1 MGGGMTS
8 QAEAEA
14 QIDTVLGR
22 AVEAREVPGVVA
34 LAATDEGPVYQ
45 GAFGVRD
52 DAKGPAMTLDTVFR
66 IYSMTKAV
74 TCVAAM
80 QLVEEG
86 KLSLDAPVPA
96 IDPAL
101 AAPQVLEGFDQEG
114 APLLR
119 PAERPITLKHLMT
132 HTAGF
137 TYEFWNADML
147 RYVETTG
154 APPLMSGKL
163 AALRRPLSFD
173 PGARWEY
180 GINIDWIGRLI
191 EAVTGQSLDL
201 YLRDR
206 IFAPLGMDDTG
217 FVPTPEQQAR
227 LASVYQR
234 QADGSLVAQQS
245 SPPSPPEFFAGGGGL
260 CSTGRDYLS
269 FLRMLL
275 HAGRLGDARILKPE
289 TVALMNQNQI
299 GDLPAGIMKSAMP
312 ELSNDVDF
320 FPGAPLRWGLGYMLN
335 MEPGPNGRSAGTVSW
350 AGLANSY
357 YWLDPVRRVAGV
369 ILTQI
374 LPFAD
379 PAAVRLYGRFER
391 GVYAL
396 VEAG

>member
-101 AAPQVLEGFDQEG
+101 AAPKVLEGFDQEG

-180 GINIDWIGRLI
+180 GINIDWIGRI
-191 EAVTGQSLDL
+191 VEAVSGQSLDA
-201 YLRDR
+201 YCRER
-206 IFAPLGMDDTG
+206 VFAPLGMVDTG

-227 LASVYQR
+227 WVSVHQR
-234 QADGSLVAQQS
+234 QPDGSLVPQPL
-245 SPPSPPEFFAGGGGL
+245 PPPATLEFFAGGGGL
-260 CSTGRDYLS
+260 YATAHDYLA
-269 FLRMLL
+269 FLEMLL
-275 HAGRLGDARILKPE
+275 NDGSWQGAQILRPE
-289 TVALMNQNQI
+289 TVALMNRNHI
-299 GDLPAGIMKSAMP
+299 ADLPAGVLNSTSP
-312 ELSNDVDF
+312 ELTNDVDF
-320 FPGAPLRWGLGYMLN
+320 FPGAGVRWGLGYMLN
-335 MEPGPNGRSAGTVSW
+335 LEPGPSGRSAGTVSW
-350 AGLANSY
+350 AGLRNTY
-357 YWLDPVRRVAGV
+357 YWFDPARRVTGV
-369 ILTQI
+369 IMTQI

-379 PAAVRLYGRFER
+379 PAAVRLQGRLER

-396 VEAG
+396 AETR

>member
-1 MGGGMTS
+1 MAMAGRT
-8 QAEAEA
+8 EAEA
-14 QIDTVLGR
+14 QLDAVLGR

-34 LAATDEGPVYQ
+34 LAATEDGPVYQ

-52 DAKGPAMTLDTVFR
+52 LANGPAMTLDTVFR
-66 IYSMTKAV
+66 IFSMTKAI

-101 AAPQVLEGFDQEG
+101 AAPQVLEGFDKGG
-114 APLLR
+114 APVLR

-137 TYEFWNADML
+137 TYEYWNADML

-154 APPLMSGKL
+154 TPSVMSGKL
-163 AALRRPLSFD
+163 AALRRPLSFQ

-180 GINIDWIGRLI
+180 GINIDWIGHLI
-191 EAVTGQSLDL
+191 EAVSRQSLDV

-217 FVPTPEQQAR
+217 FLLTPEQHARQA
-227 LASVYQR
+227 SMHQR
-234 QADGSLVAQQS
+234 KADGSLVAQ
-245 SPPSPPEFFAGGGGL
+245 PSPPPATREFFGGGGGL
-260 CSTGRDYLS
+260 CSTGRDYLT

-275 HAGRLGDARILKPE
+275 HAGRLGDTRILRPE
-289 TVALMNQNQI
+289 SVAVMNRNQI
-299 GDLPAGIMKSAMP
+299 GDLSAGIMKSAMP

-320 FPGAPLRWGLGYMLN
+320 FPGALLRWGLGYMLN
-335 MEPGPNGRSAGTVSW
+335 RESGPNGRGAGTVGW
-350 AGLANSY
+350 AGLGNLY
-357 YWLDPVRRVAGV
+357 YWLDPVRRIAGV

-379 PAAVRLYGRFER
+379 PAAVRLYGQFER

-396 VEAG
+396 AEAG